1 MPISKSRI
9 LIFGGKLADGQRTG
23 DIEEYNMRTNKFKML
38 PFKLPKPRSG
48 FASCVK
54 REEGKIFFCG
64 GNGGTVL
71 RKFDCLDLKKG
82 KWSRLPDLIFKRDE
96 LAVALGPDGM
106 IYAIGG
112 YGGAN
117 TAAPGT
123 GDQTGREQL
132 SSNCLKT
139 AERFDLRTG

>member
-9 LIFGGKLADGQRTG
+9 LIFGGKLSDGQRTA
-23 DIEEYNMRTNKFKML
+23 DIEEFNMKTNKFKVL

-54 REEGKIFFCG
+54 KEDGKIFFCG
-64 GNGGTVL
+64 GNSGSVV

-82 KWSRLPDLIFKRDE
+82 KWSRCPDMLHKRDE
-96 LAVALGPDGM
+96 LAVALGPDGK

-112 YGGAN
+112 YGG
-117 TAAPGT
+117 
-123 GDQTGREQL
+123 
-132 SSNCLKT
+132 SSNKQQEDSNADSLQ
-139 AERFDLRTG
+139 